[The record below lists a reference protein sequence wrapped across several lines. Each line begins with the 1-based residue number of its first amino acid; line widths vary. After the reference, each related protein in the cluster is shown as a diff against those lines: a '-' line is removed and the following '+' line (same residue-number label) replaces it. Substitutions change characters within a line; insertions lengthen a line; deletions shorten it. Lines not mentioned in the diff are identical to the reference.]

1 MYVLR
6 DVRLLHNPT
15 CNVINKRYY
24 NAAVFPSQAFGCS
37 WSLGLAWLTC
47 PSTPPAANTGD
58 CIVYQLACQTGRP
71 GQLFTHLISL
81 RDKAS
86 FDTDSRQ
93 LVRMDT
99 HTNTG
104 RLPNAHV
111 CLQQCACPHGNKPR
125 KHTAA
130 LGATDPWAGFI
141 WGHRLTNAAGRWLPD
156 SWWSKVVF
164 LSVPSFGWLFFLRPH
179 LLLSVCLSLLP
190 PLFCC
195 HQIKE

>member
-47 PSTPPAANTGD
+47 PSTPPAADTGD

-104 RLPNAHV
+104 RLPNARVHK
-111 CLQQCACPHGNKPR
+111 CAAACVPARKRAAQTHGCAGSHWPLGRVHLGTQTEKCGWTVTPR
-125 KHTAA
+125 Q
-130 LGATDPWAGFI
+130 L
-141 WGHRLTNAAGRWLPD
+141 
-156 SWWSKVVF
+156 VVKGC
-164 LSVPSFGWLFFLRPH
+164 LSVCALIWLIVFSQASSASVCLFFL
-179 LLLSVCLSLLP
+179 
-190 PLFCC
+190 LFSAA
-195 HQIKE
+195 IK